1 MAKKHEQP
9 DAPFMKNGIRPGV
22 FYYGDNLEGMQKLPD
37 ECIDLIYLDPPFNS
51 KKQWSGVVEW
61 RDKMTTVAFKDAWS
75 LNQIKQTWF
84 DLIQS
89 KEEYQPLREVAEA
102 VRATA
107 GVNAYAYILYMAI
120 RLIEMKRILK
130 GAGSIY
136 YHCDPVMSHSVK
148 LMMDSIFGLE
158 NFRNEIVWKRTN
170 SPKSQTKTWGVQ
182 RDCLLFYTKTDEFV
196 FNKVHKPYSPE
207 QLRAFRYDDND
218 GRGAYQ
224 TIALIAGSSQKP
236 PNRKTFDFRGVKGAW
251 LYKKETLDKWWK
263 EGRIHKTPTGY
274 RLKDYL
280 KDREGA
286 PISDIWADSLVAP
299 IQTTERLGYPTQK
312 PEALLERI
320 ILASTNEG
328 DVVLDPFAGSGTTCA
343 IAEILNRR
351 RIGMDLNREAADIST
366 KRLRKLIKSLSKEE
380 QKNRQSLFFRG
391 DKNAFGVRRQT
402 AAESVERAKGL
413 QNILNKDEIEVSN
426 AHRRKLKEDALQV
439 QHGRCLGCGR
449 WSLDG
454 ANFDCEHI
462 YPKSQGGLLTKNNTQ
477 ALCGNCNSVKQSG
490 TMRDLWKRLDAKSSR
505 PVWTGDFWRLVLRV
519 GEKKNYTKG
528 DLADADKRRAKAD
541 KNG

>member
-1 MAKKHEQP
+1 MAKKHKQP
-9 DAPFMKNGIRPGV
+9 DSPFMKNGIRPGV

-130 GAGSIY
+130 GTGSIY
-136 YHCDPVMSHSVK
+136 YHCDAVMSHSVK
-148 LMMDSIFGLE
+148 LMMDSVFGMQ
-158 NFRNEIVWKRTN
+158 NFRNEIVWSYRRWAGKAR
-170 SPKSQTKTWGVQ
+170 KFQQMHDVI
-182 RDCLLFYTKTDEFV
+182 LFYTKTDDYVWTAPMEEKAEGTPKYKRWNAQDESGV
-196 FNKVHKPYSPE
+196 WRTYSDKSVVVNKTNMRDVWEISRL
-207 QLRAFRYDDND
+207 Q
-218 GRGAYQ
+218 
-224 TIALIAGSSQKP
+224 SSAK
-236 PNRKTFDFRGVKGAW
+236 
-251 LYKKETLDKWWK
+251 
-263 EGRIHKTPTGY
+263 
-274 RLKDYL
+274 
-280 KDREGA
+280 
-286 PISDIWADSLVAP
+286 
-299 IQTTERLGYPTQK
+299 ERLGYPTQK

-413 QNILNKDEIEVSN
+413 RNILNKDEIEVSN

-477 ALCGNCNSVKQSG
+477 ALCGNCNSIKQSG